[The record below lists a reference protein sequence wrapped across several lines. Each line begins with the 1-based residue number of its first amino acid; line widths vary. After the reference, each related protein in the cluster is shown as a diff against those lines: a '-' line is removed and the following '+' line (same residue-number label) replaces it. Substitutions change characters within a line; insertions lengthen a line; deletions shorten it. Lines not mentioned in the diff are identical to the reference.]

1 MRRSLIPCSI
11 VRATPF
17 FESVDDMSRSET
29 HGEGVHVAPVQMRPV
44 STDDVAAALAHVAVG
59 VPLFAVL
66 EVAGP
71 EEYHHDELTA
81 KLLAAGE
88 HA

>member
-1 MRRSLIPCSI
+1 VRRSLIPCSI

-29 HGEGVHVAPVQMRPV
+29 YGEGVHVAPVQMRPV